1 MKGCLGEGEVR
12 QKRRKGWR
20 TVVLMDSE
28 KFAKVRK
35 CRTADSKM

>member
-20 TVVLMDSE
+20 SVVLME